1 MLSFDIFCNVIDNFG
16 DLGVCLRLSMDL
28 SSLGHKVYLYCDSLE
43 TYEKIKPKNL
53 LENNN
58 KLNIFKWDHNL
69 QYKASDIVILAFSC
83 HLSDNLLDEIKNKQ
97 STIINLEYL
106 SAEDFVESCHLRPSF
121 INNLNA
127 YFFFPG
133 VTNKTGSIV
142 IEKTFKDK
150 INSYYK
156 DKSKLNLLNDFKKND
171 YERKVSV
178 FSYENKQIEYL
189 VNAFSKSKKHT
200 LMQVFEG
207 KSLDNLNKILHLNLK
222 INETHNIDNL
232 TIKAIA
238 MTDIITYDDILLNS
252 DINLVRGEDS
262 IVRAMLCG
270 KPFLWQ
276 IYIQDE
282 DTHIVKL
289 NAMLARIKNVV
300 KDKANMDN
308 FIKLLNSY
316 NGNGDYLL
324 NIDIDKEENNMK
336 TIAKLWSLYL
346 QNLGSQTTNLIEFCK
361 NVSQLEK

>member
-1 MLSFDIFCNVIDNFG
+1 MLSFDVFCNVIDNFG

-28 SSLGHKVYLYCDSLE
+28 SSLGHKVSLYCDSLE

-53 LENNN
+53 LKDNN
-58 KLNIFKWDHNL
+58 KLNILKWDKHL

-83 HLSDNLLDEIKNKQ
+83 HVSDNLLDEIKAKK
-97 STIINLEYL
+97 STVINLEYL

-133 VTNKTGSIV
+133 VTDKTGSVV
-142 IEKTFKDK
+142 IEKAFKEKIKSYYDNKYNLNLDVLDKDK
-150 INSYYK
+150 
-156 DKSKLNLLNDFKKND
+156 

-178 FSYENKQIEYL
+178 FSYENDRIEHL
-189 VNAFSKSKKHT
+189 VHAFSKSKKRT

-207 KSLDNLNKILHLNLK
+207 KSLDNLNNKLHLNLK
-222 INETHNIDNL
+222 VNETHNIDNL
-232 TIKAIA
+232 TIKAVA
-238 MTDIITYDDILLNS
+238 MTDIISYDDVLLNS

-276 IYIQDE
+276 IYMQDE
-282 DTHIVKL
+282 DTHIIKL
-289 NAMLARIKNVV
+289 NAMLSRIKDVV
-300 KDKANMDN
+300 KDKANIDN

-324 NIDIDKEENNMK
+324 NVDIDEEEKNMQI
-336 TIAKLWSLYL
+336 IAKLWSLHL
-346 QNLGSQTTNLIEFCK
+346 QNLGSQTNKLIEFCK
-361 NVSQLEK
+361 DVSK